1 MILYAQ
7 LFDVWQGS
15 DNMDREYNNF
25 YDLEVNDLTGISQK
39 KYMIDIYETCHIS
52 INDISG
58 ILKLSP
64 AKIEDIIKL
73 FSNLK
78 KGSVS
83 AEEFKILEIVPDEE
97 FDEFLN
103 DLKVN
108 TLIECANY
116 FLEKDFYFK
125 LSRCIEK
132 IEYDDIKIWYQNN
145 VDNIDKKIKENMKES
160 SLLYIFNNLEQKEFD
175 CFFKD
180 EYLSILK
187 DAPANAYLVL
197 LNKVDISNNPS
208 QIKLFY
214 EAFSKYNNLEQLKI
228 IELITDL
235 EWDISI
241 IKKLRNMINKNN
253 CSELSLDILNT
264 TQKRFGKI
272 YDIIKQ
278 SSYYMKNQIE
288 NTKIGQI
295 LLEISNCNSEVY
307 NLLEKDKDYFVEMMK
322 LYEICQDYARNSIV
336 NALYPL
342 EKLQDKINYIEK
354 DKYNILI
361 NALSDYSKEE
371 MMEHFSKDRFY
382 RFNILTENNFSHCCM
397 HTPIY
402 GFSSGVTSKN
412 IVHLSAMTDDMCY
425 YSKAKLIKDVYEKP
439 TYLLDIDDINMVAYN
454 SERFNHVI
462 MEPKDINGN
471 LLKPDCLIC
480 LDEVTDKQM
489 KKAEDED
496 LKILVLKRNKYTI
509 EINGMEHYAYYP
521 KHI

>member
-1 MILYAQ
+1 
-7 LFDVWQGS
+7 
-15 DNMDREYNNF
+15 MDREYNNNF
-25 YDLEVNDLTGISQK
+25 YDLEENDLAGICQK
-39 KYMIDIYETCHIS
+39 KYMIDVYETCHIS
-52 INDISG
+52 INDLSE

-64 AKIEDIIKL
+64 TKIEAIIKL

-78 KGSVS
+78 KGNVS
-83 AEEFKILEIVPDEE
+83 IEEFKILEIVPEE
-97 FDEFLN
+97 DFDEFLN
-103 DLKVN
+103 GLNVN

-116 FLEKDFYFK
+116 FLDRGFYFK

-132 IEYDDIKIWYQNN
+132 VEYDVIKMWYQNN
-145 VDNIDKKIKENMKES
+145 IDNIDKKIKEDMKES

-175 CFFKD
+175 YFFKN
-180 EYLSILK
+180 EYLPILK
-187 DAPANAYLVL
+187 NAPANAYLGL
-197 LNKVDISNNPS
+197 LNKVDISNKPN
-208 QIKLFY
+208 QIELFY

-241 IKKLRNMINKNN
+241 IKKLRNMINKDKNN
-253 CSELSLDILNT
+253 HSVLSLDILNT
-264 TQKRFGKI
+264 TQKRFGEL
-272 YDIIKQ
+272 YEIIKQ

-295 LLEISNCNSEVY
+295 LLEISNLNSDVY
-307 NLLEKDKDYFVEMMK
+307 NMLETDKDYFIEMMK
-322 LYEICQDYARNSIV
+322 LYEICQDYAINSIV

-342 EKLQDKINYIEK
+342 EELPDTINYIES

-361 NALSDYSKEE
+361 NALPDWSKEE
-371 MMEHFSKDRFY
+371 MLDHFSKDRFY
-382 RFNILTENNFSHCCM
+382 RFNILTEINFSHCSM

-402 GFSSGVTSKN
+402 GFSSGVASKN
-412 IVHLSAMTDDMCY
+412 IVHLSGMTDDLCY

-439 TYLLDIDDINMVAYN
+439 TYLLDIDDINNVAYN

-480 LDEVTDKQM
+480 LDEVTDKQI